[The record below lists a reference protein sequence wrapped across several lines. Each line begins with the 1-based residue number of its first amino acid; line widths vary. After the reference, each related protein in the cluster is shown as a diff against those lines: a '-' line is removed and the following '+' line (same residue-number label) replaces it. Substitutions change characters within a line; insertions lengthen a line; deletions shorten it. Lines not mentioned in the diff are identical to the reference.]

1 MQIDRI
7 MTLSIAMAMG
17 LALVASGCGPS
28 YHRVAF
34 APVSIKAKKAKPPP
48 PPPKVVEKIEINDR
62 VVFKSGSAR
71 LKRRSF
77 KILDQVADL
86 LEDNPSIR
94 LVEIQGH
101 TDSRGSARK
110 NLRLSQRRADTVRT
124 HLIDRGI
131 DGERLVAKGYG
142 ETKPVE
148 ENDSSKGRRKNR
160 RVEFI
165 IIDQDSGKSIAKGG

>member
-1 MQIDRI
+1 MKMDRI
-7 MTLSIAMAMG
+7 TILSIVAAMG
-17 LALVASGCGPS
+17 LALSAFGCGPS

-48 PPPKVVEKIEINDR
+48 PPPKVVKKIEITER

-77 KILDQVADL
+77 RVLDQVADI
-86 LEDNPSIR
+86 LEDNPGIR

-101 TDSRGSARK
+101 TDSRGNASK

-131 DGERLVAKGYG
+131 DGGRLVAKGYG
-142 ETKPVE
+142 EGKPVE
-148 ENDSSKGRRKNR
+148 ENDTARGRRKNR
-160 RVEFI
+160 RVEFLI
-165 IIDQDSGKSIAKGG
+165 VDQSSEKNIAKGG